1 MRRQSDLV
9 DIYGVKRMK
18 SSALDRND
26 DSAETGFR
34 HSDAFHCYFRG
45 YTEIRNVKP
54 NGKLDIK
61 RFYTQPWIVNTAS
74 DRVYWR
80 NRFMY
85 LLLTAMSAF
94 FCFWSM
100 SRDLGSNRM
109 WYIAI
114 PEVLTV
120 VLLILLTA
128 VLIHFLFMPRRM
140 TLWNYESGAKRL
152 KTICPLASAAM
163 LLTAVSKLT
172 YLLLC
177 GAAPYGELL
186 SIGSMLLAASCTA
199 AIWHLEKKAA
209 YITVENNVVLP
220 EGEAYEI
227 W

>member
-61 RFYTQPWIVNTAS
+61 RFYTQPWIVNSAS

-120 VLLILLTA
+120 VLLIL
-128 VLIHFLFMPRRM
+128 
-140 TLWNYESGAKRL
+140 
-152 KTICPLASAAM
+152 
-163 LLTAVSKLT
+163 
-172 YLLLC
+172 
-177 GAAPYGELL
+177 
-186 SIGSMLLAASCTA
+186 
-199 AIWHLEKKAA
+199 
-209 YITVENNVVLP
+209 
-220 EGEAYEI
+220 
-227 W
+227 